1 MGIGLIVVIIVL
13 CLDKTSY
20 LLNLYVQSF
29 GIYLQNLPRLSYN
42 TDAFEQVGSSSGGED
57 RNRFVP
63 DGFETTDGPKEW
75 MNNWTFF
82 YWGWWISYTPLSGRY
97 TLKLKSFDLDILK
110 NNFSYQILN

>member
-1 MGIGLIVVIIVL
+1 MAFAIGIFVLITVL

-29 GIYLQNLPRLSYN
+29 GAYLQNLPKLSYD
-42 TDAFEQVGSSSGGED
+42 TDAFEQLGPSHGRED

-63 DGFETTDGPKEW
+63 DGFETTDGPQEW

-82 YWGWWISYTPLSGRY
+82 FWGWWISLTPISGIY
-97 TLKLKSFDLDILK
+97 DFKVK
-110 NNFSYQILN
+110 